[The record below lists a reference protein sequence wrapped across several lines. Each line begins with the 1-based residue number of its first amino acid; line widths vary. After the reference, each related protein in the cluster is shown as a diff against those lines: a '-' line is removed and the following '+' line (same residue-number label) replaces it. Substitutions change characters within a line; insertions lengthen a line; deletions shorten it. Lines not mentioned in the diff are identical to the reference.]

1 MGSDANGKHRISRM
15 DTRLW
20 MAAAL
25 KSDQQRQ
32 NTIPVRRVSLRIFL
46 YFSRFP
52 FSSIRYS

>member
-1 MGSDANGKHRISRM
+1 M

-52 FSSIRYS
+52 FSLFRYS